1 MPPLQAARSAPLVYS
16 LCWFSRKQETAKFAL
31 ESIRRWWR
39 RLGHDSPENCW
50 WTVSFLQRCVRKWEL
65 VTSVLRPPGR
75 KENLQWVMENLLC
88 FAYLLTLIPE
98 QHHVTGLTPAGQGR
112 ALAVRRPGKSKDL
125 ARLEIC
131 QLPRR
136 TAINGLAPQV

>member
-1 MPPLQAARSAPLVYS
+1 MAMGGL
-16 LCWFSRKQETAKFAL
+16 TDFAWL
-31 ESIRRWWR
+31 NQFRRLRVRYQPVQQREVVTNWR
-39 RLGHDSPENCW
+39 R
-50 WTVSFLQRCVRKWEL
+50 EL

-88 FAYLLTLIPE
+88 FAYLLTLILE

-112 ALAVRRPGKSKDL
+112 ALAVRGPRKSKDL

-136 TAINGLAPQV
+136 TATHGLAPQV

>member
-1 MPPLQAARSAPLVYS
+1 VVAPARTRLPRKLLADGELSAAVRE
-16 LCWFSRKQETAKFAL
+16 K
-31 ESIRRWWR
+31 RRR
-39 RLGHDSPENCW
+39 
-50 WTVSFLQRCVRKWEL
+50 EL

-112 ALAVRRPGKSKDL
+112 ALAIRGPGKSKDL

-131 QLPRR
+131 QLPSR

>member
-1 MPPLQAARSAPLVYS
+1 VVAPARTRL
-16 LCWFSRKQETAKFAL
+16 SRKLLVDGELSAVVREK
-31 ESIRRWWR
+31 WR
-39 RLGHDSPENCW
+39 R
-50 WTVSFLQRCVRKWEL
+50 EL

-112 ALAVRRPGKSKDL
+112 ALAVRGPGKSKDL

-131 QLPRR
+131 QLPSR

>member
-1 MPPLQAARSAPLVYS
+1 VHSKAFIGGGAWTDTTLPRLLVDGELSAAMRDK
-16 LCWFSRKQETAKFAL
+16 SR
-31 ESIRRWWR
+31 R
-39 RLGHDSPENCW
+39 
-50 WTVSFLQRCVRKWEL
+50 EL

-75 KENLQWVMENLLC
+75 KENLQWIMENLPY
-88 FAYLLTLIPE
+88 FAYLLTLILE
-98 QHHVTGLTPAGQGR
+98 QHHVAGLIPAGQGR
-112 ALAVRRPGKSKDL
+112 ALAVRGPGKSKDL